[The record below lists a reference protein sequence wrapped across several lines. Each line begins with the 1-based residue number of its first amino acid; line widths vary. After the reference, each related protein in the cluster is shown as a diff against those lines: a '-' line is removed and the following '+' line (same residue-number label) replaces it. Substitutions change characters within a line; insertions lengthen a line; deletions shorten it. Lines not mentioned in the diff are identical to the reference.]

1 MFAEVGN
8 FFLHLSLIML
18 LLIIFNSIFPKYRR
32 LKISIFLW
40 GAIAASTIISFMSLI
55 ACYVISDYSVLNVLY
70 NSHKLKPL
78 IYKIAGSWSN
88 HEGSMLLWIISI
100 SLPTFLFG
108 VYSNNNL
115 PIKNLT
121 LILQAILAFMF
132 VLYTIYTSNPFERI
146 PENSCVSR
154 ACVSRGPYFWKLVD
168 YHFKK

>member
-1 MFAEVGN
+1 M
-8 FFLHLSLIML
+8 
-18 LLIIFNSIFPKYRR
+18 
-32 LKISIFLW
+32 
-40 GAIAASTIISFMSLI
+40 
-55 ACYVISDYSVLNVLY
+55 LY

-108 VYSNNNL
+108 VFSNNNL
-115 PIKNLT
+115 PTKNLT

-146 PENSCVSR
+146 LPAPV
-154 ACVSRGPYFWKLVD
+154 RGLGMNPLLQDIGGLFSSAYIIYWLCWIFITIFSKFISTD
-168 YHFKK
+168 IKKYRLLD